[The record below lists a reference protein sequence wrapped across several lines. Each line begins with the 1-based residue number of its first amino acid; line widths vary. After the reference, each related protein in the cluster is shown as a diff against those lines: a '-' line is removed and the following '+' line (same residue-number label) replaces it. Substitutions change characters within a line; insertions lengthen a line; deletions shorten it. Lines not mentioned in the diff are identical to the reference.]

1 MIINFQEGCKP
12 DTCQPSSDSPGYI
25 RTLVSVIYI
34 TLLSVVLAFTMPGCN
49 RNNNVDGVKLEF
61 SADTVMFDTVFT
73 TITSSTRSFTVR
85 NTTGSSVEVDIA
97 LAGDKQSYYSINVD
111 GVPGTE
117 FRNVEIPAHDSIFV
131 FVKVNIDPTSQNLP
145 YLVTDSILFYQKN
158 RTQSVQLVACGQDAH
173 FILPDHTGGSMS
185 YRIIAHEHEHVH
197 WTNDK
202 PWVIYGWAVVDS
214 LGKLTIDPGTKVYV
228 HNGGGIWVYRYG
240 NIHINGTL
248 DEPVTIT
255 GDRLEPFFANDYT
268 QWNALWINEGTEDNI
283 IENAIISNASYGV
296 HLEALEEYTGNK
308 TIINNSVIHNT
319 QNFGVRVEAYDLEMN
334 NCQVSNNGSYS
345 LALMVGNFVLNHV
358 TVANY
363 FTQSSRKTP
372 AVAVTNNFEK
382 TEAIG
387 DEVYTVTYIGDANA
401 TFNNCIIYGTLD
413 NEFGV
418 GHKSE
423 ASLNYILNNCIV
435 KRDSIQNEHFVNCTK
450 ANPKFISNYGQNYN
464 IEETSPAVDA
474 GMTGLGITTDI
485 LGRPRNGIP
494 DIGAYEYYP
503 IPEEK
508 TSVRR

>member
-1 MIINFQEGCKP
+1 MLNRYISL
-12 DTCQPSSDSPGYI
+12 SSFDKDKSMVANSKN
-25 RTLVSVIYI
+25 L
-34 TLLSVVLAFTMPGCN
+34 LLSAMYVALMLVLVLTMPSCH

-61 SADTVMFDTVFT
+61 SMDTVMFDTVFT

-85 NTTGSSVEVDIA
+85 NTTGSPVEVDIA
-97 LAGDKQSYYSINVD
+97 LAGGTQSYYSINVD
-111 GVPGTE
+111 GVAGTE

-131 FVKVNIDPTSQNLP
+131 FVKVNINPTDQNLP
-145 YLVTDSILFYQKN
+145 YLVTDSVMFYQKN
-158 RTQSVQLVACGQDAH
+158 RTQSVQLVAFGQDAH
-173 FILPDHTGGSMS
+173 FIIPNAGPSSMP
-185 YRIIAHEHEHVH
+185 YRIVAHEHEHVH

-228 HNGGGIWVYRYG
+228 HAGGG

-255 GDRLEPFFANDYT
+255 GDRLEPFFTNDYA
-268 QWNALWINEGTEDNI
+268 QWNSLWINEGTDENL
-283 IENAIISNASYGV
+283 IENAIISNSSYGI

-308 TIINNSVIHNT
+308 TIINNSVIHNN
-319 QNFGVRVEAYDLEMN
+319 QVMGIRAEGANLEMN

-345 LALMVGNFVLNHV
+345 LALMVGDFLLNHV

-363 FTQSSRKTP
+363 FSQSGRKFP
-372 AVAVTNNFEK
+372 AVALTNNFIK
-382 TEAIG
+382 TEVIG
-387 DEVYTVTYIGDANA
+387 EEAVNVTYLGDANA
-401 TFNNCIIYGTLD
+401 TFNNCIIYGYLD
-413 NEFGV
+413 NEFGI
-418 GHKSE
+418 GEKSGAE
-423 ASLNYILNNCIV
+423 LNYTLHNCIV
-435 KRDSIQNEHFVNCTK
+435 KRDSIQNEHYINCFN
-450 ANPKFISNYGQNYN
+450 ANPKFIATYGQNYN
-464 IEETSPAVDA
+464 LEETSPAIDA

-508 TSVRR
+508 VAHLR

>member
-1 MIINFQEGCKP
+1 M
-12 DTCQPSSDSPGYI
+12 
-25 RTLVSVIYI
+25 
-34 TLLSVVLAFTMPGCN
+34 
-49 RNNNVDGVKLEF
+49 
-61 SADTVMFDTVFT
+61 
-73 TITSSTRSFTVR
+73 
-85 NTTGSSVEVDIA
+85 
-97 LAGDKQSYYSINVD
+97 
-111 GVPGTE
+111 
-117 FRNVEIPAHDSIFV
+117 
-131 FVKVNIDPTSQNLP
+131 
-145 YLVTDSILFYQKN
+145 
-158 RTQSVQLVACGQDAH
+158 
-173 FILPDHTGGSMS
+173 
-185 YRIIAHEHEHVH
+185 
-197 WTNDK
+197 
-202 PWVIYGWAVVDS
+202 
-214 LGKLTIDPGTKVYV
+214 GKLTIDPGTKVYV

-319 QNFGVRVEAYDLEMN
+319 QTFGVRAEAYDLEMN

-382 TEAIG
+382 TESIG
-387 DEVYTVTYIGDANA
+387 NEVYNVTYLGDANA

-418 GHKSE
+418 GQKNG
-423 ASLNYILNNCIV
+423 ASLSYTLNNCIV

-474 GMTGLGITTDI
+474 GMTGLGINTDI

-503 IPEEK
+503 IPETK
-508 TSVRR
+508 H